1 MAKIYLASSWRNR
14 EQPTMVDLLRAAGH
28 DVYDFRNPPGGI
40 QNGFRW
46 SEIDEDWQDWD
57 AATYRRNLVGPL
69 AQQGF
74 NSDFSAMQWA
84 DVGVLLLPCGR
95 SAHLELGWMAG
106 AGKFT
111 IIVTND
117 GEEPELMN
125 LLASSICVSSDE
137 LLAVLA
143 DYDRAGGPPLA
154 SYQRQV
160 HRWML
165 KCFGGQIT
173 ADRMERNHRFLEE
186 ALELVQANGCTQS
199 EARQLVDYVFGRPVG
214 DPDQEVG
221 GVMVTL
227 AALCTASG
235 LEMQAAGERELS
247 RIWTKVEQIRAKQAA
262 KPKHSPLPMAVDAP
276 AIEFLGENARG

>member
-1 MAKIYLASSWRNR
+1 MAKIYLASSWRNQQ
-14 EQPTMVDLLRAAGH
+14 QPALVALLREAGH

-46 SEIDEDWQDWD
+46 SEIGPDWQSWS
-57 AATYRRNLVGPL
+57 AATYRRNLASPL

-74 NSDFSAMQWA
+74 NSDFAAMQWA

-106 AGKFT
+106 AGKYT
-111 IIVTND
+111 IILTGD

-125 LLASSICVSSDE
+125 LLASRICVSTRE
-137 LLAVLA
+137 LLADLA
-143 DYDRAGGPPLA
+143 EYDRAGGPPLA

-160 HRWML
+160 HQWML
-165 KCFGGQIT
+165 ACFGERIS
-173 ADRMERNHRFLEE
+173 ADRMERNHRFIEE
-186 ALELVQANGCTQS
+186 ALELVQANGCTRS
-199 EARQLVDYVFGRPVG
+199 EAHQLVDYVFGRPVG

-235 LEMQAAGERELS
+235 IEMQDAGDRELS

-262 KPKHSPLPMAVDAP
+262 KPKHSPLPAA
-276 AIEFLGENARG
+276 AEFLGEKAHG